1 MKLQALIRP
10 ILGIIFAIVGFALA
24 SRFLNIPDQGI
35 RTGAYTIAT
44 VAFGAAGIFVVPVV
58 SVWLRQ
64 ASGAFAQRVAN
75 EVISQLHLPRITRG
89 PRKENK
95 TKEESRY
102 INPIVVDTSAL
113 IDGRLAD
120 VVEAGFLYGTLIVPS
135 FILSELQHIAD
146 ASETLRRGRGRR
158 GLEILENLKKSKQV
172 KTVIYQGDNL
182 PGKNIDE
189 KLLRVAK
196 QLKAK
201 IVTTDFNLNKVAT
214 VSGIKILNVNELV
227 NALKTT
233 LLPGEP
239 VEVKIIQEGK
249 AYVGYD
255 NKIDKL
261 IEVELFKGTDITLY
275 AIWFTS
281 KNTWERIPYEDISNS
296 EKNALKWKFEVKSP
310 DLMIQTVI
318 ENNKQIG
325 TNTFTRIK

>member
-1 MKLQALIRP
+1 MKLQVLIRP
-10 ILGIIFAIVGFALA
+10 ILGVIFAIVGFALA
-24 SRFLNIPDQGI
+24 SRFLNIPDPGI

-75 EVISQLHLPRITRG
+75 EVISQLHLPRIARG

-95 TKEESRY
+95 AKEESRY
-102 INPIVVDTSAL
+102 VNPIVVDTSAL

-120 VVEAGFLYGTLIVPS
+120 VVEAGFLYGTLIIPS

-146 ASETLRRGRGRR
+146 ASDALRRGRGRR
-158 GLEILENLKKSKQV
+158 GLEILENLKKSKQI
-172 KTVIYQGDNL
+172 KTVIYQGDGL

-239 VEVKIIQEGK
+239 VEVKVIQEGK
-249 AYVGYD
+249 EKSQGVGYLSD
-255 NKIDKL
+255 GTMIV
-261 IEVELFKGTDITLY
+261 VENGAQFIGQV
-275 AIWFTS
+275 
-281 KNTWERIPYEDISNS
+281 
-296 EKNALKWKFEVKSP
+296 VKTTVSRV
-310 DLMIQTVI
+310 LQTVAGRMI
-318 ENNKQIG
+318 FVQAKEPSQK
-325 TNTFTRIK
+325 KDS